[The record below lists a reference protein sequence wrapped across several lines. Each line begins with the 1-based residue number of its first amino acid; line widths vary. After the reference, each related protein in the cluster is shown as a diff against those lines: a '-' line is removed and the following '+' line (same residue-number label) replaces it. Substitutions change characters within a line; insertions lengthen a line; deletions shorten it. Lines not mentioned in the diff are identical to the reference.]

1 MKMKLKTRKKN
12 EKEKV
17 MVQLGSTQWA
27 MLDPI
32 GAGLLSLHCKE
43 WEVVAAL

>member
-1 MKMKLKTRKKN
+1 MKMKLKTREKK
-12 EKEKV
+12 KV

-32 GAGLLSLHCKE
+32 GTGPLSFHCKE
-43 WEVVAAL
+43 LEAVAAL

>member
-1 MKMKLKTRKKN
+1 M
-12 EKEKV
+12 KV

-32 GAGLLSLHCKE
+32 GTGPLSFHCKE